1 MKKDKHIGKIYV
13 TPAGFTL
20 CVAEWKNRDSIVVEV
35 VETGE
40 RIKTDY
46 WALEHGEVVPNL
58 YRFPPKGECSI
69 KQAITLTIGIVTLI
83 AGGLACLITYLV
95 SL

>member
-1 MKKDKHIGKIYV
+1 MKKDKHIGKIYA

-40 RIKTDY
+40 MIKTDY
-46 WALEHGEVVPNL
+46 WALEHGEVAPNL
-58 YRFPPKGECSI
+58 YKYPPKSECTI
-69 KQAITLTIGIVTLI
+69 TQAIVLTIGIMVLI
-83 AGGLACLITYLV
+83 TGALACLITYLV